1 MVALVPPGPLSGN
14 PLLLMT
20 APLRRR
26 TRAREIAMQA
36 LFQFDLRGP
45 GYASELGGSVANVCR
60 KEMYAGEEVNEDGL
74 PNTAERALNVA
85 EREIVEFATRLVEG
99 TLKHRDDIDKKLQ
112 AVTRNWDLR
121 RMAIVDRNVL
131 RMSVFELMHCDDV
144 PPKVAINEAIEIGK
158 KYSTANSGGFVNGI
172 LDRIRI
178 DLDAK
183 KITDIKVLAE
193 QVAAEKVA
201 AEKVAAEKV
210 TDEKVTDEK
219 VAEQTEDAMGSE
231 DAQAAE

>member
-1 MVALVPPGPLSGN
+1 
-14 PLLLMT
+14 MT

-45 GYASELGGSVANVCR
+45 EYAQERGCSAADICR
-60 KEMYAGEEVNEDGL
+60 TEMFAGAEVNEDGL
-74 PNTAERALNVA
+74 PNTPDRALNA
-85 EREIVEFATRLVEG
+85 GEREVVDFATRLVDG
-99 TLKHRDDIDKKLQ
+99 TLQNREQIDLQLQ

-131 RMSVFELMHCDDV
+131 RMAVFELMYCSDV
-144 PPKVAINEAIEIGK
+144 PPKVAINEAIEVGK

-178 DLDAK
+178 DLESKKSATPAGDA
-183 KITDIKVLAE
+183 E
-193 QVAAEKVA
+193 AAE
-201 AEKVAAEKV
+201 
-210 TDEKVTDEK
+210 
-219 VAEQTEDAMGSE
+219 
-231 DAQAAE
+231 